1 MDKKREKEDDD
12 KKVAPT
18 LDEEDS
24 YGKDATQSE
33 IDHGDS
39 TKVTRLINDE
49 VDPS

>member
-1 MDKKREKEDDD
+1 MDKERDTEEND

-24 YGKDATQSE
+24 YGEDATQSD